1 MTESNETE
9 ELKAEI
15 HIKTRI
21 DKVVDPESSR
31 YALGCVQATPRSE
44 GEVFLTATN
53 GRSLVVL
60 PAEGHVDQERLI
72 PGEVLP
78 KKKVGR
84 LAHKVRLN
92 GHWLSSDGRYSA
104 EPEGR
109 FPQTQDCFAEREHHE
124 ADVND
129 PAVLW
134 AGHSIQVSLDP
145 KLLLEMAEAMNE
157 SDRVLTL
164 FLRANKAGV
173 VEHSINVLGEKGV
186 GVLMPCST
194 DKRAGARWDAMV
206 KEYKAAKYAI
216 KIGAIEKQQPAKEES
231 QREKEVAQAA

>member
-1 MTESNETE
+1 MSKLNEAN
-9 ELKAEI
+9 ELKAEVR
-15 HIKTRI
+15 IKTRI
-21 DKVVDPESSR
+21 DKVADPQSSR

-60 PAEGHVDQERLI
+60 PAEGYVDRERLI

-78 KKKVGR
+78 KKKIGR
-84 LAHKVRLN
+84 LPHKVSLN
-92 GHWLSSDGRYSA
+92 GHWLSSDGRYGA

-109 FPQTQDCFAEREHHE
+109 FPQTQDCFAEREYPE

-129 PAVLW
+129 PDALW
-134 AGHSIQVSLDP
+134 AGHSLQVSLDP
-145 KLLLEMAEAMNE
+145 KLLLEMAEALNE

-186 GVLMPCST
+186 GVLMPCSA
-194 DKRAGARWDAMV
+194 DKRAGERWDAMV
-206 KEYKAAKYAI
+206 KEYKAAKHAA
-216 KIGAIEKQQPAKEES
+216 KNGAFAKRGPEKKEAETAEEPAK
-231 QREKEVAQAA
+231 AA